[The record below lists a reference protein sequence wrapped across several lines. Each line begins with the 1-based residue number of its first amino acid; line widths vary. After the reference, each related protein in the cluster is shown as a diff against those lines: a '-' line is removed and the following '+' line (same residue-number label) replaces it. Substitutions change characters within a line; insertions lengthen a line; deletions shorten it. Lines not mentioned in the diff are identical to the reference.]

1 MQKIDYLQT
10 IIFHLNLHHTPY
22 RQDPNLGED
31 KGGLLGPK
39 KDKYK
44 VCSLLAKAHKK
55 FWVFSWLDSQFCQ
68 ALRYQNRS
76 RGLVWH
82 YINIDAMSSANDMI
96 IGDCNSSCIPICF
109 MDLKGCASFV

>member
-44 VCSLLAKAHKK
+44 VCSLLDKANPK
-55 FWVFSWLDSQFCQ
+55 FWVQAAEDSQFCQ
-68 ALRYQNRS
+68 ALRFEVR
-76 RGLVWH
+76 
-82 YINIDAMSSANDMI
+82 A
-96 IGDCNSSCIPICF
+96 
-109 MDLKGCASFV
+109 